1 MTAANSASEQGRN
14 RSIGFDA
21 SYPNTTTQDELNPA
35 SNGSDSSDSDNGDGD
50 NGDSDNGDSDNES
63 TGTVEVQDETNMPDE
78 NWDNKL
84 KDDKEN
90 KTSDEN
96 VCPSSVPPCNR
107 TNKTATTP
115 TSTTNDSSMDD
126 VCPLSMSSRECIK
139 MIALHAL
146 PAILLGVFFAIALAA
161 MCAVALYLAYRR
173 GSRCCNGSKMRGL
186 SKKAKQA
193 KSNMHSL
200 LGPSHQGFVKVKT
213 FDSDT
218 EEEDVIFQQF

>member
-35 SNGSDSSDSDNGDGD
+35 SNGSDSSDSDNGD
-50 NGDSDNGDSDNES
+50 SDNGDSDNQS
-63 TGTVEVQDETNMPDE
+63 TDTVEVQDETNMPDE
-78 NWDNKL
+78 NWDSKL

-90 KTSDEN
+90 KTSDEYM
-96 VCPSSVPPCNR
+96 CPSSVPPCNR

-115 TSTTNDSSMDD
+115 TATTPTATTNDSHMDD